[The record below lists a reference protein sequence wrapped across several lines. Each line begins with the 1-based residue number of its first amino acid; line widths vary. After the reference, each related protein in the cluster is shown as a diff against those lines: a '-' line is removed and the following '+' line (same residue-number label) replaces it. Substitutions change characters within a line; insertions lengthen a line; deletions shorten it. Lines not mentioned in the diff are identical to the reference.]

1 MNQGGKHT
9 KMHLEWAGILAVSV
23 ALGGCASGGSAQPGI
38 APGVQDA
45 RAGAGSES
53 PAEADSES
61 QSESLV
67 IAAPAVERAGHPVPL
82 LATPSIPSL
91 KSQAGSVGDLA
102 QREAVWMLGPDP
114 YVRANTASPP
124 PPVAVLPDSNAAVD
138 RWIDYFHTRQ
148 PARFRTYLERAGRY
162 EGMIRGKLR
171 EAGLPE
177 DLLYLAL
184 IESGMNP
191 YAYSRASAVGL
202 WQFIR
207 GTGRRYGLEI
217 SYWVD
222 ERRDPFKATDAAI
235 AYLSDLHDRFG
246 SWYLAAAGYNA
257 GEGRVSRGIR
267 RTGSTSFWRLADARV
282 LRRETRNYVPK
293 MIAAATIARNLDK
306 YGFYGVIPEPPL
318 DFELVDVPDAT
329 SFDVL
334 AKAAGVREEDIKAL
348 NPQFLRGATPP
359 KRMVQIRVP
368 AGHAVGF
375 ASNYAQIP
383 ASDRVTWLEHVVTR
397 GQTLS
402 HIAARHGTS
411 VRAIRAA
418 NGNVNPRRLR
428 VGQRLVI
435 PRSGSGR
442 VRTSVASA
450 ATSKTTS
457 RTEPRTITV
466 RRGDSLWTLA
476 RRHNVS
482 TSELIAM
489 NNLTTSVIYPGD
501 RLTVR
506 R

>member
-1 MNQGGKHT
+1 MNQSRQDT
-9 KMHLEWAGILAVSV
+9 KLRLEWAGILVVSA
-23 ALGGCASGGSAQPGI
+23 ALGGCASGGGGAQPGL
-38 APGVQDA
+38 APSAQQTSEDEA
-45 RAGAGSES
+45 ES
-53 PAEADSES
+53 PPALLA
-61 QSESLV
+61 

-82 LATPSIPSL
+82 LATPAIPRL
-91 KSQAGSVGDLA
+91 RWQQVGVTDLA

-114 YVRANTASPP
+114 FVRASMASPP
-124 PPVAVLPDSNAAVD
+124 QPAAILPDSNAAVD
-138 RWIDYFHTRQ
+138 RWIDYFQTRQ
-148 PARFRTYLERAGRY
+148 PARFRTYLERAGKY
-162 EGMIRGKLR
+162 EGMMRGKLR

-177 DLLYLAL
+177 DLIYLAM

-191 YAYSRASAVGL
+191 HAYSRAAAVGL

-293 MIAAATIARNLDK
+293 MIAAATIARNLEQ
-306 YGFYGVIPEPPL
+306 YGFYQVVPQSPL
-318 DFELVDVPDAT
+318 EFEVVQVPDAT

-334 AKAAGVREEDIKAL
+334 AKAAGVREEEIKAL
-348 NPQFLRGATPP
+348 NPQYLRGATPP
-359 KRMVQIRVP
+359 KRTVEVRVP
-368 AGHAVGF
+368 TGHAVAF
-375 ASNYAQIP
+375 ASNYAEIP

-397 GQTLS
+397 GQTLGL
-402 HIAARHGTS
+402 IAMRHGTS
-411 VRAIRAA
+411 VTAIRAA

-435 PRSGSGR
+435 PRSGGR
-442 VRTSVASA
+442 RAGTSVASA
-450 ATSKTTS
+450 S
-457 RTEPRTITV
+457 RSGTPSRAQPRTVTV

-482 TSELIAM
+482 TGQLIAM
-489 NNLTTSVIYPGD
+489 NNLTSSVIHPGD

>member
-1 MNQGGKHT
+1 MNQCRKNT
-9 KMHLEWAGILAVSV
+9 TPRMEWAGILAVSA
-23 ALGGCASGGSAQPGI
+23 ALGGCASGGGAQPGLT
-38 APGVQDA
+38 PGAQDA
-45 RAGAGSES
+45 RATGAGANSSAEDNVPSRSES
-53 PAEADSES
+53 FA
-61 QSESLV
+61 
-67 IAAPAVERAGHPVPL
+67 IAAPDVQRAGHPTPL
-82 LATPSIPSL
+82 PAARPIPSL
-91 KSQAGSVGDLA
+91 RPHPTNVGDLA
-102 QREAVWMLGPDP
+102 QREVVWMLGPDP
-114 YVRANTASPP
+114 YVRASTASPP
-124 PPVAVLPDSNAAVD
+124 PPLAVLPDSNALVD
-138 RWIDYFHTRQ
+138 RWIDYFQTRQ

-171 EAGLPE
+171 ESGLPE

-235 AYLSDLHDRFG
+235 AYLADLHDRFG
-246 SWYLAAAGYNA
+246 SWYLAAAAYNA

-306 YGFYGVIPEPPL
+306 YGFYGVEPEPPL
-318 DFELVDVPDAT
+318 DFEVVEVPDAT

-334 AKAAGVREEDIKAL
+334 AKAAGVQEEEIKAL

-359 KRMVQIRVP
+359 KRTVQLRVP
-368 AGHAVGF
+368 QGHATAF
-375 ASNYAQIP
+375 ASNYAEIP
-383 ASDRVTWLEHVVTR
+383 PSERVTWLEHVVTR

-402 HIAARHGTS
+402 HIAVRHGTS

-435 PRSGSGR
+435 PRSGMA
-442 VRTSVASA
+442 RTSVASA
-450 ATSKTTS
+450 ATSTRTS

-489 NNLTTSVIYPGD
+489 NNLTTSRIYPGD